1 MARIEIFH
9 GSGKIIN
16 KPEFGVGNPK
26 NDYGLGFYC
35 TKSLE
40 LAKEWAST
48 EGCDGFANKYEID
61 TTSLSVLNL
70 NSSSYNILNWLA
82 ILLDNRTFETK
93 TPLANRAK
101 EYLLENFLP
110 DYKRYDIIVGYR
122 ADDSY
127 FSFSKSFLDNG
138 ISLEQLNRA
147 MHLGKLGQQFVIK
160 SERAFEKI
168 KYIESIPS
176 ENQLYY
182 PKRSL
187 RDNKAREEFY
197 QMLKETPVDNAQ
209 YVIDIL
215 RDKIKEDGLRL

>member
-1 MARIEIFH
+1 MGKIEIYH
-9 GSGKIIN
+9 GSGKIII

-40 LAKEWAST
+40 LAKEWACT

-61 TTSLSVLNL
+61 TTSLTVLNL

-93 TPLANRAK
+93 TPLVNRAK

-127 FSFSKSFLDNG
+127 FSFSKSFLNNG

-176 ENQLYY
+176 ENQFYY
-182 PKRSL
+182 PIRRL
-187 RDNKAREEFY
+187 RDNKARDEFY
-197 QMLKETPVDNAQ
+197 ELLKETPVDNAQ
-209 YVIDIL
+209 YIIDIL

>member
-1 MARIEIFH
+1 MGKIEIYH
-9 GSGKIIN
+9 GSGKIII

-40 LAKEWAST
+40 LAKEWACT

-93 TPLANRAK
+93 TPLVNRAK

-127 FSFSKSFLDNG
+127 FSFSKSFLNNG

-176 ENQLYY
+176 ENQFYY
-182 PKRSL
+182 PKRRL
-187 RDNKAREEFY
+187 RDNKARDEFY
-197 QMLKETPVDNAQ
+197 ELLKETPVDNAQ
-209 YVIDIL
+209 YIIDIL

>member
-1 MARIEIFH
+1 MGKIEIYH
-9 GSGKIIN
+9 GSGKIII

-40 LAKEWAST
+40 LAKEWACT

-61 TTSLSVLNL
+61 TTSLSLLNL

-101 EYLLENFLP
+101 EYLLKNFLP

-127 FSFSKSFLDNG
+127 FSFSKSFLNNG

-197 QMLKETPVDNAQ
+197 EMLKETPVDNAQ
-209 YVIDIL
+209 SVIDIL

>member
-1 MARIEIFH
+1 MGKIEIFH
-9 GSGKIIN
+9 GSGKIII

-93 TPLANRAK
+93 TPLAKRAK

>member
-187 RDNKAREEFY
+187 RDIKAREEFY

>member
-1 MARIEIFH
+1 MGKIEIFH
-9 GSGKIIN
+9 GSGKIII

-48 EGCDGFANKYEID
+48 EGCDGYANKYEID
-61 TTSLSVLNL
+61 TTSLSLLNL

-82 ILLDNRTFETK
+82 ILLDHRTFETK
-93 TPLANRAK
+93 TPLAKRAK

>member
-1 MARIEIFH
+1 MGKTEIYH
-9 GSGKIIN
+9 GSGKIII

-40 LAKEWAST
+40 LAKEWACT

-61 TTSLSVLNL
+61 TTSLTVLNL

-93 TPLANRAK
+93 TPLVNRAK

-127 FSFSKSFLDNG
+127 FSFSKSFLNNG

-176 ENQLYY
+176 ENQFYY
-182 PKRSL
+182 PKRRL
-187 RDNKAREEFY
+187 RDNKARDEFY
-197 QMLKETPVDNAQ
+197 ELLKETPVDNAQ
-209 YVIDIL
+209 YIIDIL